1 MEEAKRLIF
10 QLGVKA
16 VNNVHA
22 NMIFFLLR
30 IDHLMQPTAMIFRQL
45 M

>member
-1 MEEAKRLIF
+1 MEDSKNMEEAKRLIF

-22 NMIFFLLR
+22 NMIFFSVK
-30 IDHLMQPTAMIFRQL
+30 D
-45 M
+45 